1 MKRNEP
7 KTKSAA
13 PPKARVLLVDDH
25 PIVREGLRR
34 VIDAESDLTVCGE
47 AVSRRQGLDAVEKLK
62 PDIAV
67 VDVSLEGSHGLE
79 LVKDLR
85 VRHPQLPVLMLSMH
99 DEALY
104 AERALK
110 AGAKGYLM
118 KREPPEK
125 LLRALRRALQ
135 GELAFSEAFTA
146 QVLSRTSDGERRP
159 ETPTER
165 LSDRELEVL
174 EMLGKGLK
182 TRQIA
187 EQLYLSVK
195 TIQAY
200 REHLKAKLDLPD
212 GASLMRFAVQWV
224 ERGQGV

>member
-1 MKRNEP
+1 M
-7 KTKSAA
+7 
-13 PPKARVLLVDDH
+13 LLVDDH

-34 VIDAESDLTVCGE
+34 VIDGERDLAVCGE
-47 AVSRRQGLDAVEKLK
+47 AVNYRQGLDAVEKLK

-85 VRHPQLPVLMLSMH
+85 IRHPQLPVLMLSMH

-118 KREPPEK
+118 KHEPPEE
-125 LLRALRRALQ
+125 LLQAIRKALQ
-135 GELAFSEAFTA
+135 GELAFSDVVTA
-146 QVLSRTSDGERRP
+146 RILGRASDGEQRP
-159 ETPTER
+159 QTSTER

-187 EQLYLSVK
+187 EQLHLSIK

-200 REHLKAKLDLPD
+200 REHLKEKLELPD
-212 GASLMRFAVQWV
+212 GASLTRFAVQWV